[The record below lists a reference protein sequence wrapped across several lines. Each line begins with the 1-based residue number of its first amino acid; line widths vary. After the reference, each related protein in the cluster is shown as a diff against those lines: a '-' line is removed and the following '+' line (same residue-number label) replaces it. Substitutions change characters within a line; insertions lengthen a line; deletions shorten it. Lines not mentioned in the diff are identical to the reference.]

1 MQTQIDDKLE
11 TLANVIY
18 ASAEAEDAGTARTLA
33 LEEHDQMQRIKQ
45 YVLTLEEGYDNI
57 EDLKQDIWG

>member
-18 ASAEAEDAGTARTLA
+18 ASAKAEDTSTARTLA
-33 LEEHDQMQRIKQ
+33 LEEHDQMQKVKQ
-45 YVLTLEEGYDNI
+45 YVLTLEEDYDNI
-57 EDLKQDIWG
+57 EGLKQEIWG